1 MGSITYDGFV
11 VHLDD
16 RTLTHLQIVI
26 INKLRRGDC
35 FLMSWKDDP
44 EAGNGRSAI
53 WLHPHML
60 LHFKFDGGKV
70 PTINPDWLSTLA
82 ASAESSR
89 GLVITAEHGEIPE
102 LDEEPRRTPIV
113 TIVRPVTSSP
123 VVAPDLDLDSVRT

>member
-1 MGSITYDGFV
+1 MGSLMYDGFV

-26 INKLRRGDC
+26 VNKLRRGDS
-35 FLMSWKDDP
+35 FVMSWKDDT
-44 EAGNGRSAI
+44 EAGNGRSAV

-70 PTINPDWLSTLA
+70 PSVNPEWLATLA

-89 GLVITAEHGEIPE
+89 GLVITAEDGYIPQLE
-102 LDEEPRRTPIV
+102 AEPRRAPTV
-113 TIVRPVTSSP
+113 TVVRPVTASP
-123 VVAPDLDLDSVRT
+123 VVAPDFDLDDARQ